1 MSQHESAYPLDG
13 QVAIT
18 TGASSG
24 LGRAS
29 ALALAR
35 AGADVALLART
46 ASDLEQVAAQIR
58 ALGRR
63 ALPIAI
69 DLARDGEVL
78 AAVDRVVG
86 ELGRLDV
93 LVNAAATDVPGA
105 VVDLAVE
112 DWDRVLAVNLRGPF
126 VLAKAALPHMQRARH
141 GTIVNVSSVAGKR
154 GWANAAA
161 YCASKFGLT
170 GLTQA
175 LAAEAKQHGVRACV
189 VYPGGM
195 ATSWGAWSAA
205 EREAVARSVEP
216 TQALPPEDVAAFIV
230 WLASAPPEVV
240 VNEAI
245 VTPLHERGWP

>member
-1 MSQHESAYPLDG
+1 MSHASVDPLDG

-24 LGRAS
+24 LGRAT

-46 ASDLEQVAAQIR
+46 ATDLEQAAQDVR
-58 ALGRR
+58 SVGRR
-63 ALPIAI
+63 ALPIAV
-69 DLARDGEVL
+69 DLAREAEVF
-78 AAVDRVVG
+78 AAVERVVG
-86 ELGRLDV
+86 EFGRVDI
-93 LVNAAATDVPGA
+93 LVNAGATDVPGPIA
-105 VVDLAVE
+105 ELSVE
-112 DWDRVLAVNLRGPF
+112 GWDRVLAVNLRAPF
-126 VLAKAALPHMQRARH
+126 ILAKATLPHMQRARH

-170 GLTQA
+170 GLTQS
-175 LAAEAKQHGVRACV
+175 LAAEAREHGVRACI

-205 EREAVARSVEP
+205 EREARATDPSPSE
-216 TQALPPEDVAAFIV
+216 ALPPEDVAAFV
-230 WLASAPPEVV
+230 AWLASAPPEVV